1 MKKDIPELV
10 AQAKT
15 GDAHAFALLY
25 EDIYKDLYRFAYC
38 MMKQSEQA
46 EDAVSTA
53 VLHAYE
59 HIHKLRKNTSFRSW
73 MFQITAN
80 ECRRQLRLQQKTL
93 PSPADELPQ
102 TASYTVDYEGQFT
115 LKEAMSIL
123 GKTERLIVGLNVF
136 GGYNSREIARY
147 LHKRE
152 GTVRSSKSR
161 ALKKMRSFL
170 NGTDAT

>member
-1 MKKDIPELV
+1 MKKDIPNLV

-25 EDIYKDLYRFAYC
+25 EDIYQDLYRFAYC

-46 EDAVSTA
+46 EDAVSAA

-59 HIHKLRKNTSFRSW
+59 HIHKLRKNTSFSSW

-80 ECRRQLRLQQKTL
+80 ECKRQLHLQKKTL
-93 PSPADELPQ
+93 SCPADELPQ
-102 TASYTVDYEGQFT
+102 TASYTVDYEGQLT
-115 LKEAMSIL
+115 LKQAMSNL
-123 GKTERLIVGLNVF
+123 GESERLIVGLNVF

-147 LHKRE
+147 LHKKE
-152 GTVRSSKSR
+152 GTVRSLKSR